1 MSALREPRLCSY
13 AQPWSR
19 SSPSS
24 IPSALSGSIPL
35 TSAGDLWTTV
45 PAYSTSNSEFSTAGS
60 SMSDSFSSDT
70 GFSAAASAGGP
81 LAPPTRPG
89 LMPVGS
95 RPQFGRS
102 VSYPYGGLGR
112 TGILSSNWYI
122 LLLMTYRF
130 IVAFTSSS
138 FINFERQIFVY

>member
-1 MSALREPRLCSY
+1 MNALREPRLYSY

-19 SSPSS
+19 SSLSS
-24 IPSALSGSIPL
+24 ITSAMSGSIPL

-45 PAYSTSNSEFSTAGS
+45 PAYSTSNSEFSIVGIST
-60 SMSDSFSSDT
+60 SDPFSSDT
-70 GFSAAASAGGP
+70 GFSAAAAAGGP

-89 LMPVGS
+89 LMPAGS

-102 VSYPYGGLGR
+102 ISYPHGSLGR
-112 TGILSSNWYI
+112 TGGLSSHLCI
-122 LLLMTYRF
+122 LLLTTGRF

-138 FINFERQIFVY
+138 FIFF